1 MTKNKSLNQNPLL
14 YTGLKLFLFM
24 KLSCLLILTTAL
36 QISAKTFSQENLTIK
51 LNNVELSKALKE
63 VEKKSNYRF
72 VFSNMIIPQKAKVNI
87 DVKEMPLSN
96 VLDKLLLNTGLTF
109 QLLENNLVVINHG
122 TTQPRIL
129 TVSGKVTNIQG
140 DPLPNVSITV
150 NNSSKGTTTNERGE
164 FSLEVDEAA
173 TLNFSYVGF
182 ENQSVKVEGRSDLGT
197 IILAETSS
205 NLTDVVVVGYGT
217 SRRKDVTGAVSSI
230 SSKEFTTGLV
240 TNPMDQIQGKVS
252 GLVVTRPDGDP
263 NGNVVIRLR
272 GQTSLTGGQSPL
284 IVVDGVQLDDVNQI
298 VNIPPGD
305 ILSYDVLK
313 DASATSIYGSRG
325 ANGVIIINTKKGRS
339 GKAQV
344 DYSGF
349 TTLSTVARTYELL
362 STKEF
367 LTAAAQIPGVDTA
380 ALNAG
385 NPNENNDWQAALY
398 RKAISHSHTVG
409 ISGGTGGFNYR
420 GSVNYLHQPGI
431 VINNG
436 RQQIGLRFNAEQKA
450 LKDKLVIQVGVVNTQ
465 NNRDLVDRNVF
476 LNAYAIPP
484 YFPITLADGTDNPV
498 FSYNY
503 QNPLLLQKLK
513 TNRSEQNF
521 SQLYGTVNYSLFDG
535 LIVGATGSI
544 MKDNN
549 QGEYYLP
556 VIPGWNN
563 ANAGSKSTSN
573 ANSSKG
579 DMHINYLKD
588 FGKHNISATGV
599 YEYNH
604 FTNSY
609 YTASSGEFVV
619 DATGADALGSGNT
632 SRNVVNSFKSEFK
645 IISFL
650 ARVAYNF
657 DSKYYITASIRRDG
671 SSKFGVNHQWGNFPS
686 ISAAWRIK
694 NERFMENVNW
704 VDELK
709 INAGFGITG
718 NQDAIGPYTRY
729 TLLGQQGN
737 TYNPTSSDNPFPV
750 GFGPIQNPN
759 PDLRWEERRGRNI
772 GLDFSVFKNLLSGN
786 ISYFNDETHN
796 LLYYYTV
803 PVPPNFVNN
812 VLANVGNLRN
822 KGVEIQ
828 LNANIIS
835 TRDFSWSAGGQITT
849 INTKVTNLSGTWDG
863 NQVGRDN
870 IPAGH
875 ASGRGLSSN
884 PITYLVIGKSPFSF
898 LLPHYLGY
906 DDDGMPLFEAESGT
920 TKDPMAAKQH
930 YIDPYP
936 KFNYGFNTTV
946 TYKNWSLNAFL
957 RGVQGQKIFN
967 NTRLNLANYNSLPS
981 VNVIKEAITS
991 GLRDNPTPSD
1001 YWLENASYA
1010 RLENLTLSY
1019 NFTKIKGIDNL
1030 RFYAAA
1036 NNLFVITPYKGLDP
1050 EIATTDASGGGSGN
1064 AFIDLTYNAA
1074 NAFYPKSRSFTI
1086 GVNIA
1091 FK

>member
-1 MTKNKSLNQNPLL
+1 MTKNKSLNQTPLVCM
-14 YTGLKLFLFM
+14 GVKLFLFM
-24 KLSCLLILTTAL
+24 KLSCLLILATTL
-36 QISAKTFSQENLTIK
+36 QISAKTFSQEKLTVR

-63 VEKKSNYRF
+63 VERKSTYRF
-72 VFSNMIIPQKAKVNI
+72 VFSNMIIPQQKKVTI
-87 DVKEMPLSN
+87 DVKETPLN
-96 VLDKLLLNTGLTF
+96 LVLDKLLLNTGLSF
-109 QLLENNLVVINHG
+109 HMLENNLVVINHG
-122 TTQPRIL
+122 SGKVHLQ
-129 TVSGKVTNIQG
+129 TVKGKVTNALG
-140 DPLPNVSITV
+140 EPLPNVSVTV
-150 NNSSKGTTTNERGE
+150 DNSSKGTTTNEHGE
-164 FSLEVDEAA
+164 FSLEVDEGA
-173 TLNFSYVGF
+173 TLNFSFVGF
-182 ENQSVKVEGRSDLGT
+182 ENQSVRVDGKTDLGV
-197 IILAETSS
+197 IVLAELSS
-205 NLTDVVVVGYGT
+205 SLTDVVVVGYGT
-217 SRRKDVTGAVSSI
+217 ARRKDVTGAVSSI

-240 TNPMDQIQGKVS
+240 TNPMDQIQGKVA

-298 VNIPPGD
+298 ANIPPGD

-349 TTLSTVARTYELL
+349 VTLSTVAKTYDLL
-362 STKEF
+362 TTKEF
-367 LTAAAQIPGVDTA
+367 LNAAAQIPGVDTA

-398 RKAISHSHTVG
+398 RKAVSHSHTVG

-431 VINNG
+431 VMNNG

-450 LKDKLVIQVGVVNTQ
+450 LQDKLVIQVGVVNTQ
-465 NNRDLVDRNVF
+465 NNRDHVDRNVF

-484 YFPITLADGTDNPV
+484 YFPITLPDGTDNPV
-498 FSYNY
+498 YSYNY

-513 TNRSEQNF
+513 TNKSNQNF
-521 SQLYGTVNYSLFDG
+521 SQLYGTVNYTLLDG

-549 QGEYYLP
+549 QSEYYLP

-563 ANAGSKSTSN
+563 ANSASKATSN
-573 ANSSKG
+573 SNSAKG
-579 DMHINYLKD
+579 DLHINYLKD
-588 FGKHNISATGV
+588 IGKHNIGATGV

-604 FTNSY
+604 FGNDWYS
-609 YTASSGEFVV
+609 ASSGEFVV
-619 DATGADALGSGNT
+619 DATGANALESGNT
-632 SRNVVNSFKSEFK
+632 SRNVVGSSKSEFK

-650 ARVAYNF
+650 ARVAYNY
-657 DSKYYITASIRRDG
+657 DSRYYVTASIRRDG
-671 SSKFGVNHQWGNFPS
+671 SSKFGTNHQWGNFPS

-694 NERFMENVNW
+694 NERFMDNVSW
-704 VDELK
+704 IDELK

-729 TLLGQQGN
+729 TLLGQRGN

-772 GLDFSVFKNLLSGN
+772 GLDFSVLNNLLSGN
-786 ISYFNDETHN
+786 ISYFNDETRN

-803 PVPPNFVNN
+803 PVPPNFVSS
-812 VLANVGNLRN
+812 VLANVGNLHN
-822 KGVEIQ
+822 KGVEVQ
-828 LNANIIS
+828 LNANIIN
-835 TRDFSWSAGGQITT
+835 TPHLNWSVGGQITT

-870 IPAGH
+870 IPVGH

-898 LLPHYLGY
+898 LLPHYMGHDENGIPFY
-906 DDDGMPLFEAESGT
+906 EAEQGT
-920 TKDPMAAKQH
+920 TTDPMAAKQH

-946 TYKNWSLNAFL
+946 SYKNWTLNAFL

-981 VNVIKEAITS
+981 VNVIKEAVTS

-1019 NFTKIKGIDNL
+1019 NFTRIRAIDHL

-1050 EIATTDASGGGSGN
+1050 EIAMTDGSGGGSGN